1 MTPSATMADQE
12 KTKNA
17 TTQDHSPAPHV
28 DELRKNQAKHFKI
41 LSATLKKEPTPPPTD
56 GSDKPEAVEIYTLDV
71 LGRKI
76 KLAGT
81 KLKIGDIK
89 NHPGTHIVFE
99 KPRIEWIRYFH
110 YGKHHNVLRDEE
122 GKTIL
127 EDVTSGSLPWSED
140 KGRDKNLKDI
150 FEYKGWKPKAIN
162 LMLKA
167 IRTEYLKNE
176 DIKTNYLPPQMA
188 ETQYTEASDD
198 DKKSTKTISITAS
211 DVVSLIEW
219 DIFKSDLKNRM
230 FSVDGRPYL
239 LLPHCDGVYEK
250 DELGMSN
257 FVEMSVNDTTN
268 RLYPLLSKESE
279 PLRAE
284 LQRLCWAKHGLTCQD
299 ARIKEAIMLM
309 QGHANKNKKIA
320 VNRIHYLNKA
330 LYYDPMLEENNK
342 IIKLTKDGWEILPD
356 TSMMNPDDDRFIFM
370 RYPHQMPQVMPSR
383 TGDITLLNKYYDL
396 RNEEATLFMV
406 KDTHV
411 DFFPQ
416 IRRALKQ
423 LEGPHGNGKSFRV
436 NTMVSL
442 IDPSDH
448 EEGYPLDKK
457 TKNSEVIRW
466 LHQGY
471 FVAFDNVSEITKSQN
486 DILAQGVSG
495 LSQSTRSLYTND
507 DSFAYPTFKRAI
519 AISGI
524 TVTGTEA
531 DVLDRTYG
539 LEVPMPKKKVS
550 DEDLVEQFE
559 KDKPHILGA
568 IFDNLCK
575 ALSYVDDMKNIEI
588 PDTVRLRDY
597 AIYGCAISKAMGYE
611 PEDFLNYYMSTFEDR
626 DFLALESNVLGTA
639 LMEYMYMVGH
649 FMGNLDEL
657 MTHLEITIRECNLH
671 ITADYPMNSK
681 GMGIELKNIE
691 KNLEAV
697 GIKVAKGKR
706 INNKRIYVISYKD
719 FVPNS
724 TRKNPF
730 AQDNNTVD
738 QIVVNKTPADPN
750 QSSAPDATVDDK
762 ISKDIGGIK
771 VFA

>member
-1 MTPSATMADQE
+1 MNQNATMADHD
-12 KTKNA
+12 KNTKNA
-17 TTQDHSPAPHV
+17 LTEEQTTPVA
-28 DELRKNQAKHFKI
+28 ELRKNQAKHFNL
-41 LSATLKKEPTPPPTD
+41 LSALKKEPPTPLND
-56 GSDKPEAVEIYTLDV
+56 GTKMPEAFTIHTLNVMGREI
-71 LGRKI
+71 KI
-76 KLAGT
+76 SGT
-81 KLKIGDIK
+81 KLKIGDIE
-89 NHPGTHIVFE
+89 NHPGTIIVFE
-99 KPRIEWIRYFH
+99 EPRIQWLRYFLDK
-110 YGKHHNVLRDEE
+110 KHHNILQDEN

-127 EDVTSGSLPWSED
+127 KDVLSSAMPWSED
-140 KGRDKNLKDI
+140 EDRNKKLQDI
-150 FEYKGWKPKAIN
+150 FVLKGWKKSEIK
-162 LMLKA
+162 LMLQV
-167 IRTEYLKNE
+167 IESEYMHNT
-176 DIKTNYLPPQMA
+176 DISSNYMGPSTG
-188 ETQYTEASDD
+188 ETQYAEGSDD
-198 DKKSTKTISITAS
+198 VKESTKITSITAS
-211 DVVSLIEW
+211 DVVFLIEN
-219 DIFKSDLKNRM
+219 DMLKDDLENKM
-230 FSVDGRPYL
+230 FSVDGIPYL
-239 LLPHCDGVYEK
+239 VLPHGDGVYEK
-250 DELGMSN
+250 DFAGLPQY
-257 FVEMSVNDTTN
+257 VEMKIDNTTN
-268 RLYPLLSKESE
+268 KLYPLKTKESE

-284 LQRLCWAKHGLTCQD
+284 LQRLCWAKHGITCHD
-299 ARIKEAIMLM
+299 TKLREAIMLM

-320 VNRIHYLNKA
+320 VNRIHYLNEA

-342 IIKLTKDGWEILPD
+342 IIKITKYGWEILPD

-383 TGDITLLNKYYDL
+383 TGDITLLDKYYDL

-423 LEGPHGNGKSFRV
+423 LEGPQGNGKSFRV

-507 DSFAYPTFKRAI
+507 DSFAYSTFKRAI

-524 TVTGTEA
+524 TITGTES

-539 LEVPMPKKKVS
+539 VEVPMPKKKIS
-550 DEDLVEQFE
+550 DEALVEQFE

-597 AIYGCAISKAMGYE
+597 AIYGCAISKAMGYT
-611 PEDFLNYYMSTFEDR
+611 PESFLEYYMSTFEDR

-681 GMGIELKNIE
+681 GMGIELKKIE

-706 INNKRIYVISYKD
+706 INNKRIYVINYKD
-719 FVPNS
+719 FVPNG